1 MNMSE
6 AVLEGKRD
14 SVDAQRLIAIVGD
27 SDRAVYSVGL
37 TVWCRRTQR
46 PIDIKGN
53 VPREE
58 EGNMESPIHRVTSS
72 RITVGRQQPRLVK

>member
-27 SDRAVYSVGL
+27 SDRAVYSVEL
-37 TVWCRRTQR
+37 TVWCRRMLGIFFSSSQ
-46 PIDIKGN
+46 DIAIN
-53 VPREE
+53 
-58 EGNMESPIHRVTSS
+58 
-72 RITVGRQQPRLVK
+72 ITDLIR